1 MLCPAEAPYKAK
13 YRSEAGLVSCGEA
26 RLVGRCLCLD
36 TSPGAKVRRQVGTV
50 VGTVVGT
57 QCRCKVSIMGG
68 VTTGQAD
75 TASDCS
81 KTTDTTTARTTT
93 PGWW

>member
-36 TSPGAKVRRQVGTV
+36 TSPGAKLRRQL
-50 VGTVVGT
+50 GTVVGT
-57 QCRCKVSIMGG
+57 QCRCKVSMISVRGIRESEL
-68 VTTGQAD
+68 TYLT
-75 TASDCS
+75 DCS
-81 KTTDTTTARTTT
+81 KITDTTTVQTTAL
-93 PGWW
+93 GWW